1 MKTTLSLFLFLALL
15 ALGSVSPAAA
25 DTQPLAL
32 AIGFEQALNLGDA
45 AGMTALFADDAAYAT
60 RIGGDLITGREAIR
74 EALAPHFDPDRT
86 FEVVGVTMSG
96 NQLTLVVE
104 TSDHGIAWLRQTL
117 RATVKDGLIQSM
129 EPIAFR
135 FLF

>member
-15 ALGSVSPAAA
+15 ALGAVSPAAA

-45 AGMTALFADDAAYAT
+45 EAATALFADDAAYAT
-60 RIGGDLITGREAIR
+60 HIGGDYIIGREAIR

-86 FEVVGVTMSG
+86 YEVVGVTMSG
-96 NQLTLVVE
+96 NELTLVVE

-129 EPIAFR
+129 EPVAFR

>member
-1 MKTTLSLFLFLALL
+1 MKSKFTLFLLL
-15 ALGSVSPAAA
+15 VLLVFGMANSAAA

-32 AIGFEQALNLGDA
+32 VIGFEQALNLGDVE
-45 AGMTALFADDAAYAT
+45 GMTALFADDAAYAT
-60 RIGGDLITGREAIR
+60 HIGGDFITGREAIR
-74 EALAPHFDPDRT
+74 DALAPHFDPDRT
-86 FEVVGVTMSG
+86 FEIVGVTMSG

-117 RATVKDGLIQSM
+117 RATVEDGLIQSM
-129 EPIAFR
+129 EPVAFR

>member
-15 ALGSVSPAAA
+15 ALGAVSPAAA

-45 AGMTALFADDAAYAT
+45 AGMTALFANDAAYAT
-60 RIGGDLITGREAIR
+60 HIGGDFITGREAIR